1 MKWSVGNTPAG
12 HFRVRQSADPVDL
25 EYSVRYPETVIVVHP
40 KERRSK
46 CTILPL
52 RSMSEQFRLRFSRSA
67 SAQATGSVDGYIRLD
82 VAGPPLTLADNARGL
97 LILDGSWRWVED
109 LAIPFGH
116 LETRSISG
124 IQTAYPRTSSFGA
137 MPEGGLATVEAL
149 YAAHRILGRPLENL
163 LDTYFWADEFL
174 ARNSWSAPN
183 D

>member
-1 MKWSVGNTPAG
+1 VNLG
-12 HFRVRQSADPVDL
+12 
-25 EYSVRYPETVIVVHP
+25 YPDTVIVVHP

-52 RSMSEQFRLRFSRSA
+52 RSMSEQLRLRFSRST
-67 SAQATGSVDGYIRLD
+67 STQATGSVDSYIRLD
-82 VAGPPLTLADNARGL
+82 VTGPPLTIADNNRGL

-109 LAIPFGH
+109 LAVPFGR

-124 IQTAYPRTSSFGA
+124 VQTAYPRKSSFST

-163 LDTYFWADEFL
+163 LDSYHWADEFL
-174 ARNSWSAPN
+174 ARNDWSA
-183 D
+183 